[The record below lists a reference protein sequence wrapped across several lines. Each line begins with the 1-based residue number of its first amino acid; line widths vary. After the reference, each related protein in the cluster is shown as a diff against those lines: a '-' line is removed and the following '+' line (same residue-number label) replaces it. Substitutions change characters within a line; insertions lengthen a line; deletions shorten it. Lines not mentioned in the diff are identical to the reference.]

1 MLDTELDQT
10 SQSSS
15 NNIKLK
21 LNSTSEQSDLDFSSL
36 RLSTPNL
43 NIISSTPTS
52 EVSGVLE
59 SQYRGKTAALGLS
72 SPLAQRRARSTSSIQ
87 KEALL
92 TKVGRN
98 SDEMSKDKRYSA
110 IFATRR

>member
-15 NNIKLK
+15 NSIKLA
-21 LNSTSEQSDLDFSSL
+21 LNSNSEQSNLDFSSL

-43 NIISSTPTS
+43 NITSSTPTS
-52 EVSGVLE
+52 EASCVLE
-59 SQYRGKTAALGLS
+59 CQYRSRTAALGLS

-87 KEALL
+87 KEPLL
-92 TKVGRN
+92 TKIEKN
-98 SDEMSKDKRYSA
+98 SEEASRDKRYSA
-110 IFATRR
+110 VLATLR